1 MCVCVGRGGGLDSR
15 LLYTG
20 SLKGSL
26 SCSGAF
32 VWNSLPRELGASSA
46 LNTFK
51 GTTHTS

>member
-1 MCVCVGRGGGLDSR
+1 MCVWGGEGGLVSR

-46 LNTFK
+46 LNKFK